1 MSLAVGLM
9 SGTSIDGIDAAIVDI
24 SGKSSTVK
32 IRLRDWAI
40 FPFPKGFKERIL
52 DVSCPSRAG
61 VDEICRLNF
70 ELGELFAEAVKKICR
85 RAKVPLSKLDL
96 IGSHGQ
102 TICHLGRKGTL
113 QIGEP
118 SIIAERTGVTTVA
131 DFRPRDIAAGGFG
144 APLAPYLH
152 YLLFRHPK
160 FNRAVHNIGGISN
173 LTFIPKG
180 AGPEDVIGFD
190 TGPGNMVID
199 GLMREMSINAERGS
213 GLARPSGLAR
223 GRGGNREAIPRY
235 YDHGGK
241 VASRGIVSLRLLKD
255 LMKHPFIRQKP
266 PKTSGREEF
275 GRVYVQWILV
285 RSRKIGLKEEDII
298 ATATAFTAASIAENY
313 RRFVFPKR
321 SDRAPD
327 EIIFGG
333 GGTHNATLM
342 RMIRAELPNVKISSF
357 DLYGIPADAAEAV
370 CFAVL
375 AYETLQGRPTSIPSV
390 TGAKR
395 AAVLGKI
402 VPGAKEIR

>member
-9 SGTSIDGIDAAIVDI
+9 SGTSIDGIDAALVDI
-24 SGKSSTVK
+24 TGKSPRLK
-32 IRLRDWAI
+32 IRLIDWDL
-40 FPFPKGFKERIL
+40 FPFPKGIKDRVL
-52 DVSCPSRAG
+52 SVSHPSQKG

-70 ELGELFAEAVKKICR
+70 ELGELFGQSVLKLCR
-85 RAKVPLSKLDL
+85 KAKVSPSRLKV

-102 TICHLGRKGTL
+102 TICHLGRQGTF

-118 SIIAERTGVTTVA
+118 SVIAERTGVTTVA

-160 FNRAVHNIGGISN
+160 RHRAVQNIGGIGN
-173 LTFIPKG
+173 LTMIPKN
-180 AGPEDVIGFD
+180 ARAKDVRGFD

-199 GLMREMSINAERGS
+199 GLLRVMTKNSVH
-213 GLARPSGLAR
+213 
-223 GRGGNREAIPRY
+223 

-241 VASRGIVSLRLLKD
+241 IAAKGIVSLKLLKRLLS
-255 LMKHPFIRQKP
+255 HPFIHEKP

-275 GRVYVQWILV
+275 GKEFVASILV
-285 RSRKIGLKEEDII
+285 QSRKIGLREEDII
-298 ATATAFTAASIAENY
+298 ATATALTASSIATNY
-313 RRFVFPKR
+313 RKFVFPKMI
-321 SDRAPD
+321 PD

-333 GGTHNATLM
+333 GGIHNATLM
-342 RMIRAELPNVKISSF
+342 RMIRAELPNIKISSF

-375 AYETLQGRPTSIPSV
+375 AHETLHGHPSNIPSV
-390 TGAKR
+390 TGAKTQ
-395 AAVLGKI
+395 AVLGKI
-402 VPGAKEIR
+402 IPGRAGAR